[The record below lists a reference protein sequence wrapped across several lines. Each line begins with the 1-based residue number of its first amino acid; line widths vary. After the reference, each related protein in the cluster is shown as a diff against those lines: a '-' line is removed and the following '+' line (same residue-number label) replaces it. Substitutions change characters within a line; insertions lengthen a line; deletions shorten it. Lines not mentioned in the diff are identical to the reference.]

1 GSGHHRGGRYPCDC
15 GIPRAGVDLIRAVL
29 DTNVLLSAF
38 ISEGP
43 PFQAV
48 GLAFDGHIQIVFS
61 RATFGEFSEILMT
74 RGPFSELTRETR
86 GAYIAQLSEVASWV
100 KPEPQPVKCRDPGEQ
115 PFLDLA
121 VAAGADYRDTGDP
134 DIHDSDETGELRQLA

>member
-1 GSGHHRGGRYPCDC
+1 CFAKRGEGSGHHRGGRYPCDC

-86 GAYIAQLSEVASWV
+86 GAYIAQLSEVASRV
-100 KPEPQPVKCRDPGEQ
+100 K
-115 PFLDLA
+115 A
-121 VAAGADYRDTGDP
+121 VP
-134 DIHDSDETGELRQLA
+134 PTGESSEPSHKQFCTLS